1 MNKFLFGI
9 LLICLFDLN
18 NDQTDPTPLHEVLK
32 NDVIVS
38 KYKNFIFVSNMQC
51 GGCMYEKLDNF
62 YLQATPSQ
70 KSETLFL
77 LDTNNNQSATFIQTH
92 FNYFYI
98 PQDSLEKH
106 FPLIS
111 NFILIIRKGDRIS
124 FKKEFDTL
132 GSDSDIVSYLPRL

>member
-1 MNKFLFGI
+1 MNKVLFGI
-9 LLICLFDLN
+9 LLFCLFDLN
-18 NDQTDPTPLHEVLK
+18 NNQADPTSLHEVLK
-32 NDVIVS
+32 NDAIVS

-70 KSETLFL
+70 KNETLFL

-92 FNYFYI
+92 FNYYYI

-111 NFILIIRKGDRIS
+111 NFLLMIRDGKKIS
-124 FKKEFDTL
+124 FQKEFDTL
-132 GSDSDIVSYLPRL
+132 GSDSDIVSYLSKQ